1 MKGCQEITGLY
12 EQGKINRISIS
23 DKIAIRSHR
32 AICRTCRQYFKD
44 SDLMDVFITKK
55 FKYLGSY
62 TFTTSEKTKIKEELE
77 NINL

>member
-1 MKGCQEITGLY
+1 MKNCQEITGLY

-44 SDLMDVFITKK
+44 SDLIDIIITKK
-55 FKYLGSY
+55 FKDLGNYS
-62 TFTTSEKTKIKEELE
+62 FTAIEKLKMKEKLE
-77 NINL
+77 NS

>member
-1 MKGCQEITGLY
+1 
-12 EQGKINRISIS
+12 
-23 DKIAIRSHR
+23 
-32 AICRTCRQYFKD
+32 
-44 SDLMDVFITKK
+44 MDVFITKK